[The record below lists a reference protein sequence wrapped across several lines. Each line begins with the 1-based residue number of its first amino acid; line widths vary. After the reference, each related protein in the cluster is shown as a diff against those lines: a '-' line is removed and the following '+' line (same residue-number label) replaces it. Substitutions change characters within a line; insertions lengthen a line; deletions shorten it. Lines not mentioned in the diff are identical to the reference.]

1 MHIVIF
7 CEQHPHTLGGAQMST
22 LLQTKFLERA
32 GHTVTYVSPALR
44 SGPLDDPQ
52 FIDLPSWRVPT
63 VREYTWLWPTSQ
75 HLRLVAEKLSRR
87 PPVDIVHVQ
96 SDFWG
101 AAFGYRFAQQNRK
114 PIIHTMHHRLDIGVD
129 GSIPFPGLFYAML
142 GRWQKWSLGER
153 FRRRPRNAFDYLAQ
167 YAAEAD
173 VVVAPSEHFAR
184 LLTSRGV
191 ATKAGA
197 LPTVIPTG
205 VDDDVLHD
213 VSRHETTSSGA
224 LTVAWVGRFSPEKRI
239 IEFCGALRL
248 IRSPISVTMVGDGA
262 LRRKAESVA
271 PDFVTF
277 TGALPYRDTLRVIAE
292 ADVLV
297 QSSKDFETQG
307 MTVSEAIALGTHV
320 VIVDANIA
328 NELPTGS
335 FSVTRDLSAEALAE
349 ALDSCANDIAHLRL
363 LRKESVRHE
372 FRQSS
377 RTAEMIEIYN
387 LMLGLGA
394 PPRR

>member
-1 MHIVIF
+1 MHILIF

-32 GHTVTYVSPALR
+32 GHTVTHVSPALR

-52 FIDLPSWRVPT
+52 FIDLPSLNVPT

-75 HLRLVAEKLSRR
+75 HLRIVAEKLKHR

-101 AAFGYRFAQQNRK
+101 AAFGYRFARQNQK
-114 PIIHTMHHRLDIGVD
+114 PVIHTMHHRLDIGVD

-173 VVVAPSEHFAR
+173 VVIAPSRHFAR
-184 LLTSRGV
+184 LLSSRGV
-191 ATKAGA
+191 VTRTGTS
-197 LPTVIPTG
+197 PTVIPTG
-205 VDDDVLHD
+205 VDDDELAV
-213 VSRHETTSSGA
+213 VSRGGNAAHGA
-224 LTVAWVGRFSPEKRI
+224 LKIAWVGRFSPEKRI
-239 IEFCGALRL
+239 IEFCQALRL

-262 LRRKAESVA
+262 LRSRAESVA

-297 QSSKDFETQG
+297 QSSNDFETQG
-307 MTVSEAIALGTHV
+307 MTVSEALAVGTHV
-320 VIVDANIA
+320 VVVDTNIA
-328 NELPTGS
+328 AELPVGA
-335 FSVTRDLSAEALAE
+335 FSVARDLSAEALAE
-349 ALDSCANDIAHLRL
+349 ALDDCARDIGNLR
-363 LRKESVRHE
+363 RSRNEAVSRE